1 MQRRLAAILAA
12 DVVGYS
18 TLMDEDEARTL
29 LALKA
34 HRAEVF
40 DPAVAK
46 RGGRIVKLMGDGAL
60 VEFPS
65 VLEAVECALA
75 VQKAIAASGG
85 PIHLRMGINL
95 GDVIADGEDIY
106 GDGVNVAVRL
116 EGLAEPGGICI
127 SSVVR
132 ESLGK
137 RIETEFA
144 EAGAHEIKGKSRP
157 VQVWRWRPALGSKGT
172 GREPIGND
180 ARVRTRSNFDRPALA
195 VLPFVNRSGDP
206 EQEYFAD
213 GLTEDIITALT
224 YWRTFPVIARHS
236 CFEYK
241 GRDVNVIDAG
251 RELGAGYILEGSI
264 RKGAGRVRI
273 SVLLSDC
280 GAGHHIWAE
289 RYDRELHDIFEV
301 QDDIVQCIAA
311 HIAPEVAMAEA
322 RRSSSRGPADLD
334 AWELCLRA
342 LPLVRRR
349 TTAGVA
355 KGRELFQQAIALKP
369 DYADAHAGLA
379 MSYNME
385 ILIGAAEDRAATAML
400 AMEAAQAAIECD
412 EASSFAHHELS
423 TAYQWLNRINDALAE
438 AHMAVELNPNDAYAL
453 HALGNKSDL
462 AGDPEGIA
470 RMEKAQVLNPAD
482 ARLHSHLTFLARAY
496 VNAEALDAAVD
507 CARRAI
513 RREPKYAPAHYILA
527 IALAHL
533 GRGDEARQAVH
544 DCEKASPGF
553 IESRRDWQPYV
564 NPHSNARLHEGI
576 HKVALESSPE
586 R

>member
-1 MQRRLAAILAA
+1 MQRRLAVILAA

-18 TLMDEDEARTL
+18 TLMDEDEAGTL
-29 LALKA
+29 AALKA

-40 DPAVAK
+40 DPEAAK
-46 RGGRIVKLMGDGAL
+46 HGGRIVKLMGDGAL

-75 VQKAIAASGG
+75 IQETLLVSEG
-85 PIHLRMGINL
+85 PIRLRMGINL
-95 GDVIADGEDIY
+95 GDVIADGEEIY
-106 GDGVNVAVRL
+106 GDGVNLAVRL
-116 EGLAEPGGICI
+116 EGLAKPGGVCI

-132 ESLGK
+132 ESLGN
-137 RIETEFA
+137 RIEAEFTD
-144 EAGAHEIKGKSRP
+144 AGAHEIKGRSQPIR
-157 VQVWRWRPALGSKGT
+157 VWQWRPASASKRS
-172 GREPIGND
+172 GRESAGLAAQ
-180 ARVRTRSNFDRPALA
+180 ARQRSDFDRPALA
-195 VLPFVNRSGDP
+195 VLPFVNHSGDP

-241 GRDVNVIDAG
+241 GKDVNVIDAG

-273 SVLLSDC
+273 SVLLVDC
-280 GAGHHIWAE
+280 GAGHHVWAE
-289 RYDRELHDIFEV
+289 RYDRELTDIFEV

-334 AWELCLRA
+334 AWELCLCA

-349 TTAGVA
+349 TAAGMSA
-355 KGRELFQQAIALKP
+355 GRELFQKAIALRP

-385 ILIGAAEDRAATAML
+385 ILIGAAEDHTATAML

-423 TAYQWLNRINDALAE
+423 TAYQWLNRIDDALAE
-438 AHMAVELNPNDAYAL
+438 AHIAVELNPNDAYAL

-462 AGDPEGIA
+462 AGDPDGIK
-470 RMEKAQVLNPAD
+470 RMERAQELNPAD
-482 ARLHSHLTFLARAY
+482 ARLHAHLTFLARAY
-496 VNAEALDAAVD
+496 VNAGAHAAAVD
-507 CARRAI
+507 CARSAI
-513 RREPKYAPAHYILA
+513 RREPEYAPAHYILA
-527 IALAHL
+527 IALAYL
-533 GRGDEARQAVH
+533 GRIDEARKAVQH
-544 DCEKASPGF
+544 CEMASPGF

-564 NPHSNARLHEGI
+564 NPASNARLHEGI
-576 HKVALESSPE
+576 RKIVPE
-586 R
+586 PISE

>member
-18 TLMDEDEARTL
+18 TLMDEDEAGTL
-29 LALKA
+29 AALKA

-40 DPAVAK
+40 DPATAK
-46 RGGRIVKLMGDGAL
+46 HRGRIVKLMGDGAL

-65 VLEAVECALA
+65 VMEAVGCAVA
-75 VQKAIAASGG
+75 IQQAIAGTDG
-85 PIHLRMGINL
+85 RIRLRMGINL
-95 GDVIADGEDIY
+95 GDVIADGDDIY
-106 GDGVNVAVRL
+106 GDGVNVAARL

-137 RIETEFA
+137 QIEADFA
-144 EAGAHEIKGKSRP
+144 DAGRHEIKGKSHP
-157 VQVWRWRPALGSKGT
+157 IQIWRWHPASAT
-172 GREPIGND
+172 ECAGRGASVEAPP
-180 ARVRTRSNFDRPALA
+180 AATRSKFDRPALA
-195 VLPFVNRSGDP
+195 VLPFINHSGDP

-213 GLTEDIITALT
+213 GLAEDIITALT

-241 GRDVNVIDAG
+241 GKDVNVIDAG
-251 RELGAGYILEGSI
+251 RELGAGYILEGSV

-273 SVLLSDC
+273 SVLLIDC
-280 GAGHHIWAE
+280 DAGHHVWAE
-289 RYDRELHDIFEV
+289 KYDRELTDIFDV

-311 HIAPEVAMAEA
+311 HIAPEVALAEA

-349 TTAGVA
+349 TPAGIA
-355 KGRELFQQAIALKP
+355 EGRTLFQQAIALRP
-369 DYADAHAGLA
+369 DYCDAHAGLA

-385 ILIGAAEDRAATAML
+385 ILIGAAKDRAATATL
-400 AMEAAQAAIECD
+400 AMDAARTAIECD
-412 EASSFAHHELS
+412 EASAFAHHELS
-423 TAYQWLNRINDALAE
+423 TAYQWLNRIDDALAE
-438 AHMAVELNPNDAYAL
+438 AHTAVELNPNDAYAL

-462 AGDPEGIA
+462 AGDPRGIA
-470 RMEKAQVLNPAD
+470 RMEKAQELNPAD
-482 ARLHSHLTFLARAY
+482 ARLHAQLTFLARAY
-496 VNAEALDAAVD
+496 VNAEAFGPAVD

-513 RREPKYAPAHYILA
+513 RRAPSYAPAHYILA
-527 IALAHL
+527 IALAYL
-533 GRGDEARQAVH
+533 GRIDEARQAAQ

-553 IESRRDWQPYV
+553 IASRCDWQPYV
-564 NPHSNARLHEGI
+564 DPASNVRLREGI
-576 HKVALESSPE
+576 KKVVLDSSPGP
-586 R
+586 

>member
-18 TLMDEDEARTL
+18 TLMDEDEAGTL
-29 LALKA
+29 AALKT

-40 DPAVAK
+40 DPEAAK
-46 RGGRIVKLMGDGAL
+46 HGGRIVKLMGDGAL

-75 VQKAIAASGG
+75 IQKAIATSDG
-85 PIHLRMGINL
+85 PIQLRMGINL

-137 RIETEFA
+137 RIEAEFA
-144 EAGAHEIKGKSRP
+144 DAGAHEIKGKSPP
-157 VQVWRWRPALGSKGT
+157 VRVWQWHPATGSSSS
-172 GREPIGND
+172 GRESAGQ
-180 ARVRTRSNFDRPALA
+180 ATQVRQRSDFHRPALA
-195 VLPFVNRSGDP
+195 VLPFVNHSGDP

-241 GRDVNVIDAG
+241 GRDVNVVDAG

-273 SVLLSDC
+273 SVLLIDC
-280 GAGHHIWAE
+280 STGHHVWAE
-289 RYDRELHDIFEV
+289 RYDRELTDIFEV

-311 HIAPEVAMAEA
+311 HIAPEVAIAEA
-322 RRSSSRGPADLD
+322 RRSSGRGPADLD

-349 TTAGVA
+349 TSAGIA
-355 KGRELFQQAIALKP
+355 EGRELFQQAIALKP

-385 ILIGAAEDRAATAML
+385 ILIGAAKDRTVTAML
-400 AMEAAQAAIECD
+400 AMEAARAAVECD

-423 TAYQWLNRINDALAE
+423 TAHQWLNRIDDALAE
-438 AHMAVELNPNDAYAL
+438 AHTAVELNPNDAYAL

-470 RMEKAQVLNPAD
+470 RMEKAQELNPAD
-482 ARLHSHLTFLARAY
+482 ARLHAHLTFLSRAY
-496 VNAEALDAAVD
+496 VNAGALDAAVD

-513 RREPKYAPAHYILA
+513 RREPEYAPAHYILA
-527 IALAHL
+527 IALAYL
-533 GRGDEARQAVH
+533 GRMDEARQAVQR
-544 DCEKASPGF
+544 CEMASPGF
-553 IESRRDWQPYV
+553 IASRRDWQPYV
-564 NPHSNARLHEGI
+564 NPASNARLHEGI
-576 HKVALESSPE
+576 KKVALESSPE